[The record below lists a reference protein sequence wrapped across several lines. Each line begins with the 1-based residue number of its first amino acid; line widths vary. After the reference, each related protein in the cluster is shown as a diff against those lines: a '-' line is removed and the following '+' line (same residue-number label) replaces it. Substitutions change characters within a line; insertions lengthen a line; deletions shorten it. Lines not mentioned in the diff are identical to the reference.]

1 MRRVHDVLRLKFE
14 GQLSDRQVGR
24 SLGIP
29 RTTVRDYVLRF
40 EASGLVWPVGSA
52 SDEAA
57 LERVLFTRGEHPPA
71 LTRPLPEW
79 ALVHRELKRKGVT
92 LQLLWQEYRSRDSA
106 GYGYSQFAVHYKAWL
121 GTVDPVMRQVYKAGE
136 RALVDYAGMT
146 MDVVDPSTGEVRP
159 AQIFVAVLGA
169 SNYTYAEATWT
180 QRITDWIAS
189 HVRAVEYFGGGPA
202 LWVPDNLRSAVA
214 SPSFYEPALNPSYAE
229 FAAHYGAAILPARV
243 ARPRDKAKVE
253 TDRKSVV

>member
-1 MRRVHDVLRLKFE
+1 MRQVHEVLRLKFE
-14 GQLSDRQVGR
+14 GGLSDRQIGR

-40 EASGLVWPVGSA
+40 ETSGLAWPVASA
-52 SDEAA
+52 GDEAA
-57 LERVLFTRGEHPPA
+57 LERLLFTRGEPLPPGS
-71 LTRPLPEW
+71 RPLPDW
-79 ALVHRELKRKGVT
+79 ALIHRELQRKGVT
-92 LQLLWQEYRSRDSA
+92 LQLLWQEYRSRDGT
-106 GYGYSQFAVHYKAWL
+106 GYGHSQFAVHYKAWL

-136 RALVDYAGMT
+136 RAFVDYAGMT
-146 MDVVDPSTGEVRP
+146 MEVIDTATGEVRT

-180 QRITDWIAS
+180 QQITDWIAS
-189 HVRAVEYFGGGPA
+189 HVRAVEYFGGGPE

-229 FAAHYGAAILPARV
+229 FAAHYAAAILPARV
-243 ARPRDKAKVE
+243 KRPRDKGENSYCTSMAG
-253 TDRKSVV
+253 